1 MIMQKRVALVTGAA
15 SGIGLAVAESLA
27 NADYQVVMADVNAE
41 IGGQQAGRI
50 GAHFVKVDLTDASA
64 CRALVAEAVERF
76 GSVDVLVN
84 NAGIQ
89 HVSPIEDFPEEKWN
103 FIISLMLTA
112 PFLLIKYC
120 WPHMKQK
127 GWGRIINISSVH
139 GLRASEFKS
148 AYISAKHGM
157 MGLTKTT
164 ALEGGPYGIT
174 VNAICP
180 AYVRTPLVD
189 NQIDAQAKTHGI
201 PREDVIETIM
211 LKKAAVKKMI
221 EPSEI
226 GDAVLYICSD
236 SAGCMTG
243 TDFTIDCGWT
253 AC

>member
-27 NADYQVVMADVNAE
+27 NAGYQVVMADVNAE

-112 PFLLIKYC
+112 PFLLTKYC
-120 WPHMKQK
+120 WPHMKQQ

-189 NQIDAQAKTHGI
+189 NQIDAQAKTHSI

-236 SAGCMTG
+236 SASCMTG

>member
-1 MIMQKRVALVTGAA
+1 MDKRVALVTGAA
-15 SGIGLAVAESLA
+15 SGIGLAVAETLA
-27 NADYQVVMADVNAE
+27 NDGYQVVLADVNSETGTQQAKR
-41 IGGQQAGRI
+41 IGG
-50 GAHFVKVDLTDASA
+50 HFIQVDLTDVAA
-64 CRALVAEAVERF
+64 CKALVDEAVAKF

-103 FIISLMLTA
+103 FILSLMLTA

-120 WPHMKQK
+120 WPHMKKK
-127 GWGRIINISSVH
+127 GWGRIININSVH

-157 MGLTKTT
+157 TGLTKTA
-164 ALEGGPYGIT
+164 ALEGGPFGIT
-174 VNAICP
+174 VNSICP

-201 PREDVIETIM
+201 AREDVIETIM
-211 LKKAAVKKMI
+211 LKKAAVKRMI
-221 EPSEI
+221 EPEEI
-226 GDAVLYICSD
+226 GKAALYICSD
-236 SAGCMTG
+236 AASCMTG
-243 TDFTIDCGWT
+243 VSLTIDCGWT

>member
-1 MIMQKRVALVTGAA
+1 MEKRVALVTGAA

-27 NADYQVVMADVNAE
+27 NAGYQVVMADVNAE
-41 IGGQQAGRI
+41 IGGQQANRVG
-50 GAHFVKVDLTDASA
+50 GHFVKVDLTDASA
-64 CRALVAEAVERF
+64 CKALVAEAVERF

-89 HVSPIEDFPEEKWN
+89 HVSPIEEFPEEKWN

-112 PFLLIKYC
+112 PFLMTKYC
-120 WPHMKQK
+120 WPYMKAK

-157 MGLTKTT
+157 MGLTKTS
-164 ALEGGPYGIT
+164 ALEGGPHGIT

-236 SAGCMTG
+236 SASCMTG

-253 AC
+253 AS

>member
-1 MIMQKRVALVTGAA
+1 MEKRVALVTGAA

-27 NADYQVVMADVNAE
+27 NAGYQVVMADVNAE
-41 IGGQQAGRI
+41 IGGQQANRI
-50 GAHFVKVDLTDASA
+50 GGHFVKVDLTDASA
-64 CRALVAEAVERF
+64 CKALVADAVGRF

-103 FIISLMLTA
+103 FIIALMLTA
-112 PFLLIKYC
+112 PFLLTKYC
-120 WPHMKQK
+120 WPHMKAK
-127 GWGRIINISSVH
+127 GWGRIVNISSVH
-139 GLRASEFKS
+139 GLRASEFKA

-157 MGLTKTT
+157 MGLTKTA
-164 ALEGGPYGIT
+164 ALEGGPHGIT

-201 PREDVIETIM
+201 PRDDVIETIM

-236 SAGCMTG
+236 SARCMTG

>member
-1 MIMQKRVALVTGAA
+1 MEKRIALVTGAA

-27 NADYQVVMADVNAE
+27 SDGYQVVLADVNVDAGTQQANR
-41 IGGQQAGRI
+41 IGG
-50 GAHFVKVDLTDASA
+50 HFVKVDLTDAAS
-64 CRALVAEAVERF
+64 CKALVEETVSKF

-89 HVSPIEDFPEEKWN
+89 HVSPIEDFPVEKWN

-112 PFLLIKYC
+112 PFLLTKYC
-120 WPHMKQK
+120 WPHMKKK
-127 GWGRIINISSVH
+127 GWGRVVNISSVH

-164 ALEGGPYGIT
+164 ALEGGPHGIT

-189 NQIDAQAKTHGI
+189 NQIDAQAATHGI
-201 PREDVIETIM
+201 PREEVIDTIM
-211 LKKAAVKKMI
+211 LKKAAVKRMI
-221 EPSEI
+221 EPNEI
-226 GDAVLYICSD
+226 GAAVLYICSD
-236 SAGCMTG
+236 AASCMTG